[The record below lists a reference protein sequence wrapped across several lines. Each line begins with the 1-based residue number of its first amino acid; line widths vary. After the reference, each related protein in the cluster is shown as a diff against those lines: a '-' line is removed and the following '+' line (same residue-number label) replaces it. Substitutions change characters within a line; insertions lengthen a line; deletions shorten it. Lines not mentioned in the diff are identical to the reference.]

1 MQITNLFKK
10 KNQKEDSTIQS
21 QTQTPVRDEKGRFV
35 SKKKLAKSEVKEA
48 RTKLEKTKKEE
59 GNLEPLVVTFFG
71 KEVRKI
77 YKDGT
82 WYFSIDDIHQIAY
95 PAKEGETVT
104 TSEDFD
110 KVKKENSKEL
120 DGVLYTT
127 AEGIKKITA
136 EIKGVFPGPFT
147 RWLDESA
154 QLPFIPPPKP
164 EENKENA

>member
-10 KNQKEDSTIQS
+10 KDQNTN
-21 QTQTPVRDEKGRFV
+21 TQVKVETPIRDEKGRFI
-35 SKKKLAKSEVKEA
+35 SKKKLESKVKQ
-48 RTKLEKTKKEE
+48 TKIGKAKKEE
-59 GNLEPLVVTFFG
+59 ALEPLVVTFFG

-77 YKDGT
+77 YKDGV
-82 WYFSIDDIHQIAY
+82 WYFSVDDIHQIAY

-110 KVKKENSKEL
+110 KVKKENSKEVG
-120 DGVLYTT
+120 GVLYAT

-136 EIKGVFPGPFT
+136 EIKGFFPGPFT

>member
-10 KNQKEDSTIQS
+10 KDQNTN
-21 QTQTPVRDEKGRFV
+21 TQVKVETPIRDEKGRFI
-35 SKKKLAKSEVKEA
+35 SKKKLENKVKQ
-48 RTKLEKTKKEE
+48 TKIGKAKKEE
-59 GNLEPLVVTFFG
+59 TLEPLVVTFFG

-77 YKDGT
+77 YKDGV
-82 WYFSIDDIHQIAY
+82 WYFSVDDIHQIAY

-104 TSEDFD
+104 ISEDFD
-110 KVKKENSKEL
+110 KVKKENSREL
-120 DGVLYTT
+120 GGALYAT

>member
-10 KNQKEDSTIQS
+10 KEQKEEPINLP
-21 QTQTPVRDEKGRFV
+21 QTPVRDEKGRFV
-35 SKKKLAKSEVKEA
+35 SKRKLENKLKKVKE
-48 RTKLEKTKKEE
+48 EKPKKEE
-59 GNLEPLVVTFFG
+59 TLEPLVVTFFG

-77 YKDGT
+77 YKDGV
-82 WYFSIDDIHQIAY
+82 WYFSVDDIYQIAY
-95 PAKEGETVT
+95 PAKEGDAVT

-110 KVKKENSKEL
+110 KVKKENSKEVG
-120 DGVLYTT
+120 GVLYAT

>member
-10 KNQKEDSTIQS
+10 KDQNTN
-21 QTQTPVRDEKGRFV
+21 TQVKVEAPIRDEKGRFI
-35 SKKKLAKSEVKEA
+35 SKKKLENKVKQ
-48 RTKLEKTKKEE
+48 TKIGKPKKEE
-59 GNLEPLVVTFFG
+59 TLEPLVVTFFG

-77 YKDGT
+77 HKDGT
-82 WYFSIDDIHQIAY
+82 WYFSVDDIYQIAY
-95 PAKEGETVT
+95 PAKEGDAVT
-104 TSEDFD
+104 ISEDFD
-110 KVKKENSKEL
+110 KVKKENSREL
-120 DGVLYTT
+120 GGALYAT

>member
-10 KNQKEDSTIQS
+10 KDQKEETSVQMKAKV
-21 QTQTPVRDEKGRFV
+21 PARDEKGRFI
-35 SKKKLAKSEVKEA
+35 SKKKLESKVKQV
-48 RTKLEKTKKEE
+48 KKEKKE
-59 GNLEPLVVTFFG
+59 TVEPLVVTFFG
-71 KEVRKI
+71 KEVRKV

-82 WYFSIDDIHQIAY
+82 WYFSVDDISQIAY
-95 PAKEGETVT
+95 PANEGETVT
-104 TSEDFD
+104 TSEDFE
-110 KVKKENSKEL
+110 KVKKENSTEF
-120 DGVLYTT
+120 DGVLYAT
-127 AEGIKKITA
+127 AEETKKIAA

>member
-10 KNQKEDSTIQS
+10 KEQKEEPINLP
-21 QTQTPVRDEKGRFV
+21 QTPVRDEKGRFV
-35 SKKKLAKSEVKEA
+35 SKRKLENKLKKVKE
-48 RTKLEKTKKEE
+48 EKPKKEE
-59 GNLEPLVVTFFG
+59 TLEPLVVTFFG

-77 YKDGT
+77 HKDGT
-82 WYFSIDDIHQIAY
+82 WYFSVDDIYQIAY

-104 TSEDFD
+104 TREDFD

-120 DGVLYTT
+120 GGVLYAT

-154 QLPFIPPPKP
+154 QLPFVPPPKP